1 MSVQMQTPY
10 FPAHARKLAK
20 FGVKSVFYFQI
31 FAVIFVNMRYMLSAA
46 LCNRLDCRFIS
57 TQKSWIVPAFSSF
70 SKDCF
75 SIPGD
80 CIDPDALSKGWQTS
94 GSMALTRL
102 AFNLW
107 NGFDDNY
114 CTPTDLFNHA
124 YAPYL
129 FQAVQLR
136 YPEHFRG
143 KDAPI
148 FDER

>member
-1 MSVQMQTPY
+1 MKIQ
-10 FPAHARKLAK
+10 FADNEHRD
-20 FGVKSVFYFQI
+20 FYERTIQQCRNTDSYHR
-31 FAVIFVNMRYMLSAA
+31 ALVYTLGLSPDT
-46 LCNRLDCRFIS
+46 RSHF
-57 TQKSWIVPAFSSF
+57 
-70 SKDCF
+70 KDCF

-114 CTPTDLFNHA
+114 CTPADLFNHA